1 MNIVQ
6 KSISLEVDSAD
17 EQIVGG
23 FISTEN
29 RDRHG
34 DIVSPDGCDTTQLQ
48 VLLEGH
54 DHDKPV
60 GRLIDVERR
69 PEGIYARFKVIA
81 DDCWKKVKAGLYPAF
96 SIGFIPKQAE
106 PLKDGGWLYKA
117 CEVIETSLVAIPSN
131 RESQI
136 LEVRSAQEGNKMS
149 EVASAP
155 VEGHVNVKVAPAVH
169 TKQHK
174 YSLKRV
180 LSQVL
185 EQRHIDGVEGEFDSE
200 LRSKQPWREYGGAAV
215 PLEMIFLSDE
225 QRAKISKASGVVN
238 PTNLEPL
245 TGEDYRDE
253 LFTLIDDAIGKQLLS
268 GQLGVRTLT
277 GLREQTIRIPRQD
290 SMMSAGHVALDTD
303 LPDSSDPTFTNTTMD
318 PKLVGSVAQ
327 LQLSAIL
334 AQHPRIGTDFIGS
347 ELRRALIQEVERVF
361 LAGDNTTNPAEPDGL
376 VNLADDTD
384 ALALGVSTPIDDLN
398 GCIATFADYL
408 QDWPN
413 GVKWVLPLEYLQA
426 LETVPSFAG
435 SQKDARQAFMDKGMD
450 AVIGL
455 NLPDATGF
463 FGLFQ
468 YMVHGIWQ
476 GIDVS
481 LNPYAD
487 SVFAKKATL
496 LRVSMMHDYQI
507 IDPKRIRKVAVTTA

>member
-1 MNIVQ
+1 MNLVQ
-6 KSISLEVDSAD
+6 KSITLEVAEAD

-23 FISTEN
+23 FISTNN

-34 DIVSPDGCDTTQLQ
+34 DIVEPDGCDTSQLQ
-48 VLLEGH
+48 MLLEGH

-69 PEGIYARFKVIA
+69 PEGVYARFKVIA
-81 DDCWKKVKAGLYPAF
+81 DDCWQKVKAGLYPAF
-96 SIGFIPKQAE
+96 SIGFIPKTAE

-117 CEVIETSLVAIPSN
+117 VEVIETSLVAIPSN

-136 LEVRSAQEGNKMS
+136 VEVRSALEGNKMS
-149 EVASAP
+149 EVATAP
-155 VEGHVNVKVAPAVH
+155 SEGINVKVAPAVH
-169 TKQHK
+169 TKEHK

-180 LSQVL
+180 MSQVL
-185 EQRHIDGVEGEFDSE
+185 EQRHIDGVEGEFDQE
-200 LRSKQPWREYGGAAV
+200 LRAKQPWREYGGAAV
-215 PLEMIFLSDE
+215 PVEMIFLNDE
-225 QRAKISKASGVVN
+225 QRAAITKASGVVN

-253 LFTLIDDAIGKQLLS
+253 LFTLIDEAIGKQLLS

-290 SMMSAGHVALDTD
+290 AMMSAGHVALDTD
-303 LPDSSDPTFTNTTMD
+303 LPDSSDPTFSNTTMT

-327 LQLSAIL
+327 LQLSSIL
-334 AQHPRIGTDFIGS
+334 AQHPRVGTDFIGS

-361 LAGDNTTNPAEPDGL
+361 LAGDTATNPAEPNGL
-376 VNLADDTD
+376 DKLADDTD
-384 ALALGVSTPIDDLN
+384 GLTLGVSTPLSDLN
-398 GCIATFADYL
+398 ACIAAYVDYL
-408 QDWPN
+408 QEWPSD
-413 GVKWVLPLEYLQA
+413 VKWVLPLEYLQA
-426 LETVPSFAG
+426 LEVIPAFTG

-450 AVIGL
+450 ARIGL
-455 NLPDATGF
+455 NLTDGNGF

-507 IDPKRIRKVAVTTA
+507 IDPKRIRKVTVTTA

>member
-1 MNIVQ
+1 MQVVQ

-23 FISTEN
+23 FISTSN

-34 DIVSPDGCDTTQLQ
+34 DIVDPDGCDTTQLQ

-69 PEGIYARFKVIA
+69 EGGVYARFKVIA

-96 SIGFIPKQAE
+96 SIGFLPKTAE

-117 CEVIETSLVAIPSN
+117 VEVIETSLVAIPSN

-149 EVASAP
+149 EVSSP
-155 VEGHVNVKVAPAVH
+155 SEGISVKVAPAVH
-169 TKQHK
+169 TKEHK

-180 LSQVL
+180 MQQVL
-185 EQRHIDGVEGEFDSE
+185 EQRHIDGVEGEHDQE
-200 LRSKQPWREYGGAAV
+200 LRSAQPWREFGGAAIPV
-215 PLEMIFLSDE
+215 EQVLLNEE
-225 QRAKISKASGVVN
+225 QRAAIAKASGVVN
-238 PTNLEPL
+238 PTNLAPL
-245 TGEDYRDE
+245 TGEEYRDE
-253 LFTLIDDAIGKQLLS
+253 LFSLIDDAIGKQLLS

-361 LAGDNTTNPAEPDGL
+361 LSGDNSSNPAEPDGL

-384 ALALGVSTPIDDLN
+384 SLSLGVSTPLTDLN
-398 GCIATFADYL
+398 ACIATYADYL

-426 LETVPSFAG
+426 LETIPSFAG
-435 SQKDARQAFMDKGMD
+435 SQKDARQAFMEKGMEP
-450 AVIGL
+450 VVGL
-455 NLPDATGF
+455 NLPADTGF
-463 FGLFQ
+463 FGLFE

-496 LRVSMMHDYQI
+496 LRVSMMHDFQI
-507 IDPKRIRKVAVTTA
+507 IDPKRIRQVAVTTA